1 MGSFDFLFG
10 KKKDG
15 TANKHNEPIFE
26 PFVFKSNSHQ
36 RYENG
41 SPVMG
46 LQQCL
51 RTVCIEKNTHGCS
64 GYKLAPGIGYIVK
77 IYNNDLGKPNM
88 SDKPMKII
96 SVGADKVELRGF
108 MIEAQSPFGW
118 QKIDYNVYGLTVYY
132 SGGNVSKCIFHIYDR
147 NIDFE
152 YYKEENEF
160 KEIFSSDIE
169 DEKTNTSII
178 EDIAVAV
185 NWHFN
190 TNNQKTCLDSMVML
204 YQTVQR
210 ESGRILLD
218 LPASNCQSVGLAF
231 TCMALYF
238 DNGNNNINS
247 VAAENAY
254 YCLAKSNIEE
264 ENTYSLPAIFSMLHR
279 RPNLLTDK
287 FISSWC
293 SMAEKQVGMPIGMM
307 LSGNPFKDPH
317 LQDFR
322 DQAIGFM
329 SQVKYYILS
338 IFYDI
343 EHQKFIIPTDMP
355 YFLPTEQEIT
365 SFLLS
370 IRNEINI
377 DASNYLSLGKSHF
390 SNVFKECEGTL
401 SKY

>member
-10 KKKDG
+10 KKD
-15 TANKHNEPIFE
+15 TVANKHSEATIE

-41 SPVMG
+41 NPVMG
-46 LQQCL
+46 LQHCI
-51 RTVCIEKNTHGCS
+51 RTICVEKNTHGCS

-77 IYNNDLGKPNM
+77 IYNDDLGKPNM
-88 SDKPMKII
+88 SDKPMKIVSI
-96 SVGADKVELRGF
+96 EGGKVELRGF

-118 QKIDYNVYGLTVYY
+118 QEVDYSVYGFTVYY
-132 SGGNVSKCIFHIYDR
+132 NGDEVSKCIFHMYDR
-147 NIDFE
+147 NIDLE
-152 YYKEENEF
+152 YYKEEKNNF
-160 KEIFSSDIE
+160 RDTFSSDIE
-169 DEKTNTSII
+169 NDKTNNFII

-185 NWHFN
+185 NWNFN
-190 TNNQKTCLDSMVML
+190 TNNQRTCLDSMVKL

-238 DNGNNNINS
+238 DNGDKNINS

-254 YCLAKSNIEE
+254 YCLAKSYIEKN
-264 ENTYSLPAIFSMLHR
+264 NTYSLPAIFTMLQKT
-279 RPNLLTDK
+279 PNLLTEK

-293 SMAEKQVGMPIGMM
+293 SMAEKQVGIPIGRM
-307 LSGNPFKDPH
+307 LGGNPFKDPH

-329 SQVKYYILS
+329 NQVKYYILS

-343 EHQKFIIPTDMP
+343 EHRKFIIPTDMP

-370 IRNEINI
+370 IRDGEKLDETNN
-377 DASNYLSLGKSHF
+377 LSLGKSHF
-390 SNVFKECEGTL
+390 DNVFKECEDTL
-401 SKY
+401 SNF